1 MIHCN
6 LGNAAVDRTANSL
19 TGPAQIEVDSRG
31 IRPGFWTAFQ
41 IILSVKMFSKKAPL
55 ARITSSLQQL
65 ELMESRQNSIVA
77 IECALKHILRT
88 TRGFAKNVDPHGCID
103 QNHPRNFRIFL

>member
-6 LGNAAVDRTANSL
+6 LGDATVDRATDSL
-19 TGPAQIEVDSRG
+19 ASPAQVEVDSRG
-31 IRPGFWTAFQ
+31 IRPGFRTTFQ

-55 ARITSSLQQL
+55 ARITSSLQQF
-65 ELMESRQNSIVA
+65 ELMKSRQNRIVA
-77 IECALKHILRT
+77 IECTLEHILRT

-103 QNHPRNFRIFL
+103 QNHPRSFRIFL